1 MKKFIL
7 IAFLP
12 VYIFAQSDGQSQSIE
27 LPDFVI
33 TGRQKV
39 ELPVMKKSKAEPV
52 SILSKEFFF
61 PSFTTDQFSLATVS
75 KPTQLIADI
84 LPNEQNYKAQVILGA
99 GNYTLP
105 TGEFYFSEQFGTGK
119 FYSKLWGTNQRDY
132 VDYADFNISG
142 INAGSEFYINRH
154 SSFLP
159 GSILNLNASFVR
171 REYKY
176 FSEYRV
182 NHFLPPSTRET
193 QLAEANLSLENYFD
207 DNFKYNF
214 KFGGD
219 YLDIKDAGAK
229 EMNYQFE
236 GNTRIKL
243 DNFGLLIG
251 GKFHNQIVDKS
262 IKENYKFYKLSGGIE
277 YHLNSDL
284 LLRAGAAYYNADLK
298 DYFVDGSLPRFR
310 NKSEDLITPWGEVQ
324 YNINN
329 LLVLT
334 ARYNPYAEF
343 KTYKDFLNE
352 NPYTHIL
359 QVEEYNGSLYAFD
372 NNMKIYKQNVE
383 FSLKFG
389 FKKYYEFTIG
399 GRYAKIDNAY
409 FYNPDFSFDN
419 TPGYTERFFVSN
431 FDNVTEYSVFATAL
445 YHLGPFG
452 WFYGDAKY
460 QVVEEDRFSKILPYH
475 PKFSLEAAYGY
486 KFNFGLS
493 AQVKINYMK
502 DIYADYWN
510 NFLLDDYIN
519 LSTELRYSL
528 NQNFDLTLHLN
539 NLLNRDNYL
548 WLGYVESPFD
558 FKAGIDF
565 RF

>member
-1 MKKFIL
+1 MKKIIL
-7 IAFLP
+7 TALLP
-12 VYIFAQSDGQSQSIE
+12 FCIFAQSDGQSQSIE

-33 TGRQKV
+33 TGQQRV

-52 SILSKEFFF
+52 AILSKEFFF
-61 PSFTTDQFSLATVS
+61 PTFSSEQFSLSTVS
-75 KPTQLIADI
+75 KPAQLIADI
-84 LPNEQNYKAQVILGA
+84 LPKEQNYKAQVILGA

-105 TGEFYFSEQFGTGK
+105 TGKLYFSEQFGVGK

-132 VDYADFNISG
+132 VDYADYNISG
-142 INAGSEFYINRH
+142 INLGSEFYIDRH

-159 GSILNLNASFVR
+159 GSILNVNAGFVR

-176 FSEYRV
+176 FSEHRI
-182 NHFLPPSTRET
+182 NPILPPSTRET
-193 QLAEANLSLENYFD
+193 QLAGASISLENYID
-207 DNFKYNF
+207 ENFKYNF

-219 YLDIKDAGAK
+219 YLDIKDAYAK
-229 EMNYQFE
+229 EMNYLFE

-251 GKFHNQIVDKS
+251 GKFQNQIVDKS
-262 IKENYKFYKLSGGIE
+262 IQENYKFYKLSGGIE
-277 YHLNSDL
+277 YRINSDF
-284 LLRAGAAYYNADLK
+284 LLRAGAAYYKADLK
-298 DYFVDGSLPRFR
+298 DYFIDGNLPHFR
-310 NKSEDLITPWGEVQ
+310 NNSEDLITPWGEVQ

-352 NPYTHIL
+352 NPYTYVY
-359 QVEEYNGSLYAFD
+359 QADDYNGLLYAFD
-372 NNMKIYKQNVE
+372 NNLKIYKQNIE
-383 FSLKFG
+383 LSLKFG
-389 FKKYYEFTIG
+389 YKKYYEFTVG

-419 TPGYTERFFVSN
+419 TPGYTERFFVTN
-431 FDNVTEYSVFATAL
+431 LDDVTEYSVFANAL

-460 QVVEEDRFSKILPYH
+460 QIVENKNSLVLPYH
-475 PKFSLEAAYGY
+475 PKIYLEAAYGY
-486 KFNFGLS
+486 NFNFGIS
-493 AQVKINYMK
+493 AEIKINYLK
-502 DIYADYWN
+502 DTYADYWN
-510 NFLLDDYIN
+510 NILLDDYIN
-519 LSTELRYSL
+519 LSAMLRYSL
-528 NQNFDLTLHLN
+528 TQNFDFTLHLN

-548 WLGYVESPFD
+548 WLGYLESPFD